1 MYALNSSFN
10 VLTLRS
16 PFAVFKTLSRLSIG
30 LATNRLETT
39 NRLTNRHFFMGGFTL
54 QALKIRLSFLKLESL
69 FDWVETLY
77 SVN

>member
-1 MYALNSSFN
+1 
-10 VLTLRS
+10 
-16 PFAVFKTLSRLSIG
+16 
-30 LATNRLETT
+30 
-39 NRLTNRHFFMGGFTL
+39 MGGFTL